1 MAVRPPVLDEILRS
15 VARRYRVPSVPDLF
29 PLPESDNPATALA
42 VAIEQARAAL
52 ARGETPDEISRLAFL
67 EALSLMI
74 RDAMRPEQGDP
85 AFQAMVLQQRAAH
98 VREYASLLARADQDR
113 RVIRSAVN
121 AVAHPAKQARASS
134 DRQAKTMARLHELAF
149 SAAWKKLSDATQQAL
164 ELADVAT
171 DPQLTR
177 GIARIRD
184 EAALDRLERLKE
196 LEPDELV
203 QRYLSLRDRNGPRP
217 GSAGAATQG
226 TAARRRGAEVEK
238 LATQALQ
245 ALARRLEKE
254 EGSPGSYRVAAS
266 LRVPAAL
273 CNNAERA
280 KGEWDALLLR
290 KVESADEASR
300 RTVQSEKGHATR
312 EAWDVLLLVEAKA
325 SVDAATTDLPRLLRG
340 LHLLTQAH
348 RDTIYTF
355 ESRHEAVRLRG
366 ASLSRLKEVEAAIR
380 GKAESKGVGPLQRTV
395 LYFCDAPAE
404 ASPRLL
410 SPASRMQLLSTQA
423 SLKFAE
429 KLAQGETTRLHDL
442 LPVWQHLLE
451 SPKWRAVLH
460 QYQALHQV
468 RELMVHADDLM
479 AAIKA

>member
-1 MAVRPPVLDEILRS
+1 MAMRPPVLDDILRS

-29 PLPESDNPATALA
+29 PPPESNNPATALA

-85 AFQAMVLQQRAAH
+85 AFQAMVLQHRAAH

-149 SAAWKKLSDATQQAL
+149 SAAWKKLADATRAVL
-164 ELADVAT
+164 ELPDIVV
-171 DPQLTR
+171 DPPLAR
-177 GIARIRD
+177 GIARIRG
-184 EAALDRLERLKE
+184 EAALDRLQRLKE
-196 LEPDELV
+196 LEPDALV

-226 TAARRRGAEVEK
+226 TASRQRGAEVEN
-238 LATQALQ
+238 LAMQALQ
-245 ALARRLEKE
+245 ALAQKLDRE
-254 EGSPGSYRVAAS
+254 EGSAGSYHVVTS
-266 LRVPAAL
+266 LRVPASL
-273 CNNAERA
+273 STNAERA
-280 KGEWDALLLR
+280 KSEWDAVLLR
-290 KVESADEASR
+290 RAESGEGS
-300 RTVQSEKGHATR
+300 
-312 EAWDVLLLVEAKA
+312 WDVLLLVEAKA
-325 SVDAATTDLPRLLRG
+325 SVEAATTDLPRLLRG
-340 LHLLTQAH
+340 LRLLSQADG
-348 RDTIYTF
+348 DTIYTF
-355 ESRHEAVRLRG
+355 ETRQEAVRLRG
-366 ASLSRLKEVEAAIR
+366 TSLSALKAVEAAIM
-380 GKAESKGVGPLQRTV
+380 GKAEAKNTDPLKRTV

-404 ASPRLL
+404 ANPRLL
-410 SPASRMQLLSTQA
+410 SPASRMQLLSAQA
-423 SLKFAE
+423 SLRFAN
-429 KLAQGETTRLHDL
+429 KLAQGHDASPQDL
-442 LPVWQHLLE
+442 LPVWQDLLE
-451 SPKWRAVLH
+451 SSQWRGVLH

-479 AAIKA
+479 AAIRNR